1 MPFFRALNQIAPHNQ
16 VRLHVHSIWVDEPQD
31 FVGLLLECEWPDESE
46 GLVLQ
51 NAVALDSVNGHLRAV
66 VSLDECSMFCAESR
80 GYDVNLVTSTG

>member
-1 MPFFRALNQIAPHNQ
+1 
-16 VRLHVHSIWVDEPQD
+16 
-31 FVGLLLECEWPDESE
+31 
-46 GLVLQ
+46 VLQ